1 MHSPDVLTASPGL
14 SGWRTVFIVGT
25 PQDGNVRLSA
35 NNSSGPVSGPHIRA
49 IGAAGQRTRLITGVS
64 LVRIQHGPPRN
75 YLQGREDHMPRDDF
89 SPDVLRQRICQLRK
103 ERGLGRRAF
112 SRLIGSTTGSNVLW
126 WERGERIPSAYYIFR
141 IAWACDVSA
150 DWLLGLTDE
159 RRDADYGC

>member
-1 MHSPDVLTASPGL
+1 
-14 SGWRTVFIVGT
+14 
-25 PQDGNVRLSA
+25 
-35 NNSSGPVSGPHIRA
+35 
-49 IGAAGQRTRLITGVS
+49 
-64 LVRIQHGPPRN
+64 
-75 YLQGREDHMPRDDF
+75 MPRDDF

-159 RRDADYGC
+159 RKDADYGC